1 MTADPGELTVATTSV
16 AEATVL
22 TPDGVLDTTTYL
34 PLRDS
39 IIKAALDEPRA
50 VIVDIA
56 HLDVPAQTALAVF
69 TSARWHV
76 QRWPE
81 VPIALVCEHADSR
94 DAVVKNGVARYV
106 PVYPTV
112 DEALQ
117 ALSGPA
123 RPYRRRAR
131 TELPADVSSL
141 RRSRDLVAL
150 WLTAWSHQDL
160 VPVAKVVVT
169 VLIENVLAHTDGPAD
184 LRVETD
190 GTAVTVAVADASHVP
205 PGLRE
210 DPAADPG
217 PSGLQVVAALSRMW
231 GTAPTPTGKTVWAVV
246 GSENRL

>member
-56 HLDVPAQTALAVF
+56 HLEVPAQSALAVF

-94 DAVVKNGVARYV
+94 DAVVQNGVARYV

-131 TELPADVSSL
+131 TELPADASSL

-190 GTAVTVAVADASHVP
+190 GTAVTVAVADASHVQ

>member
-1 MTADPGELTVATTSV
+1 MTADPAHLTLATATV

-50 VIVDIA
+50 VVVDIA
-56 HLDVPAQTALAVF
+56 RLRVPASSALAVF

-81 VPIALVCEHADSR
+81 VPIALVCGHAQGR
-94 DAVVKNGVARYV
+94 AAVEQNGVARYV
-106 PVYPTV
+106 PVYSSV
-112 DEALQ
+112 EDALN
-117 ALSGPA
+117 ALAGPS

-131 TELPADVSSL
+131 TELPAETLSL
-141 RRSRDLVAL
+141 RRSRELVAL
-150 WLTAWSHQDL
+150 WLTAWSQQEL

-169 VLIENVLAHTDGPAD
+169 VLVENVLAHTDSPVD

-190 GTAVTVAVADASHVP
+190 GASVTVAVADASHIP
-205 PGLRE
+205 PNPRE
-210 DPAADPG
+210 SALDPG
-217 PSGLQVVAALSRMW
+217 PTGLQVVAALSRMW
-231 GTAPTPTGKTVWAVV
+231 GTAPTPSGKTVWAVI

>member
-1 MTADPGELTVATTSV
+1 MTADPGRIAVATASV

-22 TPDGVLDTTTYL
+22 TPDGVLDTRTYL

-56 HLDVPAQTALAVF
+56 HLEVPAQSALAVF
-69 TSARWHV
+69 TSAQWHV

-81 VPIALVCEHADSR
+81 VPVVLVCADAACR
-94 DAVVKNGVARYV
+94 DMLAHNGVTRYV
-106 PVYPTV
+106 PVHPTIGA
-112 DEALQ
+112 ALA
-117 ALSGPA
+117 ALSAPT

-131 TELPADVSSL
+131 TELPAEPLSL
-141 RRSRDLVAL
+141 RRARDLVGL

-169 VLIENVLAHTDGPAD
+169 VLIENVLAHTCSPAD

-190 GTAVTVAVADASHVP
+190 GTAVTVAVADASHTP

>member
-1 MTADPGELTVATTSV
+1 MAVSSA

-34 PLRDS
+34 SLRDS
-39 IIKAALDEPRA
+39 IINAALDEPCA

-56 HLDVPAQTALAVF
+56 HLVVPAQSALAVF

-76 QRWPE
+76 RRWPE
-81 VPIALVCEHADSR
+81 VPVILVSED
-94 DAVVKNGVARYV
+94 DACLEMLAHNDVTRYV
-106 PVYPTV
+106 PVHPTV
-112 DEALQ
+112 DAALD
-117 ALSGPA
+117 ALSTPV
-123 RPYRRRAR
+123 RPRRRRAR
-131 TELPADVSSL
+131 TELPPEPLSL
-141 RRSRDLVAL
+141 RRSRDLVGL

-169 VLIENVLAHTDGPAD
+169 VLVENVLAHTDGPAN

-190 GTAVTVAVADASHVP
+190 GAAVTVAVADASHSL

-210 DPAADPG
+210 EPAADPR
-217 PSGLQVVAALSRMW
+217 PTGLQVVAALTRMW

>member
-1 MTADPGELTVATTSV
+1 VATATV

-22 TPDGVLDTTTYL
+22 TVDGVLDTKTYL

-56 HLDVPAQTALAVF
+56 RLKVPAQSALAVF
-69 TSARWHV
+69 TSAQWHV
-76 QRWPE
+76 QRWPDIP
-81 VPIALVCEHADSR
+81 VALVCADTDCR
-94 DAVVKNGVARYV
+94 DMLAHNGVTRYV
-106 PVYPTV
+106 PVHRTV
-112 DEALQ
+112 DIALH
-117 ALSGPA
+117 ALAAPA
-123 RPYRRRAR
+123 RLHRRRAR
-131 TELPADVSSL
+131 TELPAEPLSL
-141 RRSRDLVAL
+141 SRSRDLVGL

-169 VLIENVLAHTDGPAD
+169 VLVENVLAHTDSPAN

-190 GTAVTVAVADASHVP
+190 GTAVTVAVSDASHVP

-210 DPAADPG
+210 NPTADPG

>member
-1 MTADPGELTVATTSV
+1 VTVEPGLRVATATV
-16 AEATVL
+16 REATVL

-56 HLDVPAQTALAVF
+56 RLVVPAQSALAVF
-69 TSARWHV
+69 TSAQWHV
-76 QRWPE
+76 QRWPD
-81 VPIALVCEHADSR
+81 VPVALVCADARCR
-94 DAVVKNGVARYV
+94 DTLAHNGITRYV
-106 PVYPTV
+106 PVHPTIGT
-112 DEALQ
+112 ALDT
-117 ALSGPA
+117 LSAPA

-131 TELPADVSSL
+131 TELPAEQLSL
-141 RRSRDLVAL
+141 RRSRDLVGL

-169 VLIENVLAHTDGPAD
+169 VLVENVFAHTDSPAD

-190 GTAVTVAVADASHVP
+190 GDSVTVAVADASHIP

-210 DPAADPG
+210 DPSADPG